1 MFDSSNHAIDKLKM
15 LGIEPG
21 KTDLDFTEIIQ
32 KIKNTKSNNRSFTR
46 SFYFFMSS
54 KQDERNI
61 ICTTFNHMKIGDTDL
76 LQTSSSPLYA
86 NIDDNIN
93 PKDYLGIGSS
103 NLTIYNYNIHNV
115 NNLYDSNV
123 QTVYRLPL
131 GTIGVTHSTKL
142 QHFNNYY
149 ALPNNT
155 IQWAP
160 IVFGTN
166 QFLNRTGYAA
176 ILTSSISSLSL
187 IIIFLD
193 N

>member
-1 MFDSSNHAIDKLKM
+1 M

-21 KTDLDFTEIIQ
+21 KTNLDFSEIIQ
-32 KIKNTKSNNRSFTR
+32 KIKKINSNNRSFTR
-46 SFYFFMSS
+46 ISFFFMSS
-54 KQDERNI
+54 KQDEGNI

-76 LQTSSSPLYA
+76 LQTSSSPLYE
-86 NIDDNIN
+86 NIGDNLN
-93 PKDYLGIGSS
+93 CLDYLGINSS
-103 NLTIYNYNIHNV
+103 NVTIYNHNIHNV
-115 NNLYDSNV
+115 DNLYDSYV

-131 GTIGVTHSTKL
+131 GTIGVAHSPKL
-142 QHFNNYY
+142 QHFDDYY

-166 QFLNRTGYAA
+166 NYLNKTGIVA
-176 ILTSSISSLSL
+176 ILTSSVSISL